1 MTRHGHR
8 TSFLLGAGL
17 FFFLLAALAQPT
29 LTESQ
34 AKAAFVLNFARYV
47 DWPERAFSSR
57 EAPLSIC
64 LLGRD
69 PVGAALVALEG
80 RQVQNRV
87 VAVRRLASVDEA
99 RSCHL
104 LFLAES
110 EERRLM
116 HILRTLTGF
125 PVLTVGDTD
134 GFIDSG
140 GAIGIVHG
148 EGRLQFEVNR
158 HVLDSAQL
166 KASSNLLKLARN
178 LSDFKGRN

>member
-1 MTRHGHR
+1 VTRHGHR
-8 TSFLLGAGL
+8 LLFVLAAGL
-17 FFFLLAALAQPT
+17 FFLVGARAQQT

-47 DWPERAFSSR
+47 EWPERTFAAR
-57 EAPLSIC
+57 ETPLSIC
-64 LLGRD
+64 VLGRD
-69 PVGAALVALEG
+69 PVGNALLALEG

-87 VAVRRLASVDEA
+87 VAVRRLSNADEA
-99 RSCHL
+99 RTCHV

-110 EERRLM
+110 EERRLV
-116 HILRTLTGF
+116 HALRGLLGL

-134 GFIDSG
+134 GFIDHG
-140 GAIGIVHG
+140 GAIGLVQG

-158 HVLDSAQL
+158 HVLEQAQL

>member
-1 MTRHGHR
+1 VTRHGHR
-8 TSFLLGAGL
+8 TLLVLAAGVLLLLGSAR
-17 FFFLLAALAQPT
+17 AQPT

-47 DWPERAFSSR
+47 EWPERAFPAR
-57 EAPLSIC
+57 ETPLSIC

-69 PVGAALVALEG
+69 PVGNALLALEG

-87 VAVRRLASVDEA
+87 VTVRRLANADEA
-99 RSCHL
+99 RTCHV

-110 EERRLM
+110 EERRLV
-116 HILRTLTGF
+116 HALRGLIGL

-134 GFIDSG
+134 GFIDNG
-140 GAIGIVHG
+140 GAIGLVQG

-158 HVLDSAQL
+158 HVLDQAQL

-178 LSDFKGRN
+178 LSDLKGRN